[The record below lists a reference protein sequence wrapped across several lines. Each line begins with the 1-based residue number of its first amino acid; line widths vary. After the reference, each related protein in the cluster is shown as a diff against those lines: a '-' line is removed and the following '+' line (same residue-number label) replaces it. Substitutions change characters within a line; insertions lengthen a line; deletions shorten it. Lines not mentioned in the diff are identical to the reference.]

1 MLDYPFHIKLNE
13 LSMPKFD
20 TNEPERIHFIVE
32 IPIQEAFINDETD
45 QVKELKNNEIIKN
58 NTTKK

>member
-13 LSMPKFD
+13 SSMPKFD
-20 TNEPERIHFIVE
+20 TNEPERIHFIVK

-45 QVKELKNNEIIKN
+45 HKSKN
-58 NTTKK
+58 